1 MKSRRKMRKKAQHT
15 INKNIRAINRNIEE
29 DNSWRGRFVMRQ
41 VNARW
46 SPFDDGSGG
55 ELLATILMID
65 KRTGYTK
72 TTYLDNYNNSWRYF
86 VAMNNFIVDDC
97 AVWEKEGRD
106 FLYSD
111 KTDYT
116 KISIEKRLQN

>member
-15 INKNIRAINRNIEE
+15 INKNIRAINKSIEN
-29 DNSWRGRFVMRQ
+29 DNLWRGRFVMRQ

-46 SPFDDGSGG
+46 SAFEDGSGG
-55 ELLATILMID
+55 ELFATILIID
-65 KRTGYTK
+65 KRTGQTK
-72 TTYLDNYNNSWRYF
+72 TAYIDNYDHSWRYF
-86 VAMNNFIVDDC
+86 EAMNNFIVDDC

-106 FLYSD
+106 FLYND

-116 KISIEKRLQN
+116 KINIEKRL

>member
-1 MKSRRKMRKKAQHT
+1 MKSRRKMRKKAQRV
-15 INKNIRAINRNIEE
+15 INKNIRLLNKGIES
-29 DNSWRGRFVMRQ
+29 DDLWRGRFIMRQ
-41 VNARW
+41 IDARW

-55 ELLATILMID
+55 QLFTTIMMVD
-65 KRTGYTK
+65 KRTGQTK
-72 TTYLDNYNNSWRYF
+72 RVWLDNYDSPWSYF
-86 VAMNNFIVDDC
+86 SAINDFIVKDC

-116 KISIEKRLQN
+116 KVAWEFNGV

>member
-15 INKNIRAINRNIEE
+15 INKNIRVINKSIEN
-29 DNSWRGRFVMRQ
+29 DNLWRGRFVMRQ

-46 SPFDDGSGG
+46 SAFEDGSGG
-55 ELLATILMID
+55 ELFATILIID
-65 KRTGYTK
+65 KRTGQTK
-72 TTYLDNYNNSWRYF
+72 TAYIDNYDRPWHYF
-86 VAMNNFIVDDC
+86 QAMNNFIVYDC

-116 KISIEKRLQN
+116 KINIEKRI

>member
-1 MKSRRKMRKKAQHT
+1 MKSRRKMRKKAQRV
-15 INKNIRAINRNIEE
+15 INKNIRLLNKGIES
-29 DNSWRGRFVMRQ
+29 DDLWRGRFIMRQ
-41 VNARW
+41 IDARW

-55 ELLATILMID
+55 QLFTTIMMVD
-65 KRTGYTK
+65 KRTGQTK
-72 TTYLDNYNNSWRYF
+72 RVWLDNYDSPWNYF
-86 VAMNNFIVDDC
+86 SAINDFIVKDC

-116 KISIEKRLQN
+116 KVAWEFNGV

>member
-15 INKNIRAINRNIEE
+15 INKNIRDINKSIEN
-29 DNSWRGRFVMRQ
+29 DNLWRGRFVMHQ

-46 SPFDDGSGG
+46 SAFEDGSGG
-55 ELLATILMID
+55 ELFATILIID
-65 KRTGYTK
+65 KRTGQTK
-72 TTYLDNYNNSWRYF
+72 TAYIDNYDHPWRYF
-86 VAMNNFIVDDC
+86 EAMNNFIVDDC
-97 AVWEKEGRD
+97 AVWEKEGRG

-116 KISIEKRLQN
+116 KINIEKRL

>member
-29 DNSWRGRFVMRQ
+29 DNLWRGRFVMRQ

-46 SPFDDGSGG
+46 SAFEDGSGG
-55 ELLATILMID
+55 ELFATILIID
-65 KRTGYTK
+65 KRTGQTK
-72 TTYLDNYNNSWRYF
+72 TVYVDNYDYPWYYF
-86 VAMNNFIVDDC
+86 QAINNFIVDDC

-106 FLYSD
+106 FLYND

-116 KISIEKRLQN
+116 KINIEKRL

>member
-1 MKSRRKMRKKAQHT
+1 MKSRRKMRKKAQHV
-15 INKNIRAINRNIEE
+15 INKNIRLLNKGIES
-29 DNSWRGRFVMRQ
+29 DDLWRGRFIMRQ
-41 VNARW
+41 IDARW

-55 ELLATILMID
+55 RLFTTIMMVD
-65 KRTGYTK
+65 KRTGQTK
-72 TTYLDNYNNSWRYF
+72 RVWLDNYDSPWNYF
-86 VAMNNFIVDDC
+86 SAINDFIVKDC

-116 KISIEKRLQN
+116 KVAWEFNGV

>member
-15 INKNIRAINRNIEE
+15 INKNIRAINKSIEN
-29 DNSWRGRFVMRQ
+29 DNLWRGRFVMRQ

-46 SPFDDGSGG
+46 SAFEDGSGG
-55 ELLATILMID
+55 ELFATILIID
-65 KRTGYTK
+65 KRTGQTK
-72 TTYLDNYNNSWRYF
+72 TAYIDNYDHPWRYF
-86 VAMNNFIVDDC
+86 EAMNNFIVDDC

-106 FLYSD
+106 FLYND

-116 KISIEKRLQN
+116 KINIEKRL

>member
-15 INKNIRAINRNIEE
+15 INKNIRAINKSIEN
-29 DNSWRGRFVMRQ
+29 DNLWRGRFVMRQ
-41 VNARW
+41 VDARW

-65 KRTGYTK
+65 KRTGHTK

-116 KISIEKRLQN
+116 KINIEKRL

>member
-1 MKSRRKMRKKAQHT
+1 MKSRRKMRKKAQRV
-15 INKNIRAINRNIEE
+15 INKNIRLLNKGIES
-29 DNSWRGRFVMRQ
+29 DDLWRGRFIMRQ
-41 VNARW
+41 IDARW

-55 ELLATILMID
+55 RLFTTIMMVD
-65 KRTGYTK
+65 KRTGQTK
-72 TTYLDNYNNSWRYF
+72 RVWLDNYDSPWNYF
-86 VAMNNFIVDDC
+86 SAINDFIVKDC

-116 KISIEKRLQN
+116 KVAWEFNGV